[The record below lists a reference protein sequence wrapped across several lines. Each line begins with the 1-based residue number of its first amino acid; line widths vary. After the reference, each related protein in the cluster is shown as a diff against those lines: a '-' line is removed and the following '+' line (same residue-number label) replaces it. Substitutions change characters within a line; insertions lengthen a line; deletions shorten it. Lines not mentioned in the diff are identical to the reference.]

1 MASFNP
7 APVTKTLR
15 GVTIEP
21 LTLDHFDAY
30 YKALMVD
37 PTTMDLYSFPP
48 KSTSPEHIREFIT
61 ARMAAP
67 NMAQVFVNSAG
78 EVLGSSS
85 YYNISHENHS
95 LEIGYTWIAAPYRG
109 TNLNPIVKLAMIQ
122 AAFDDMGAE
131 RVQFVTSSKNLR
143 SQRAMENIGLTR
155 EGTLRRDRLIHDGSF
170 RDTVYFSVIRPEWP
184 TVLNCLVNLV
194 GSREVWS
201 IHDKRI
207 QNLLNIQN

>member
-1 MASFNP
+1 MSPFTP
-7 APVTKTLR
+7 APITKILH

-21 LTLDHFDAY
+21 LTLGHFDAY
-30 YKALMVD
+30 YAALLVD

-61 ARMAAP
+61 ARIAAP

-85 YYNISHENHS
+85 YYNVSHENHS

-109 TNLNPIVKLAMIQ
+109 TNLNPIVKLVMIQ

-155 EGTLRRDRLIHDGSF
+155 EGTLRRDRLIHDGTL
-170 RDTVYFSVIRPEWP
+170 RDTVFFSVIRPEWQ
-184 TVLNCLVNLV
+184 TVQECLENLIL
-194 GSREVWS
+194 SREFWS
-201 IHDKRI
+201 HCDK
-207 QNLLNIQN
+207 NI